1 MKTKNQKNIT
11 KSQTNKTKKVI
22 IKYII
27 FVLLLIGIGSL
38 IGLGFNF
45 INNNFLSKESTS
57 EPIVQESTV
66 GKNIGGINYSTDLPE
81 SGLNYISE
89 VFTKVY
95 QNEYKPSSLEIKL
108 VTKAEETGDVYV
120 GTWTVNSKAFFVLY
134 VSGTSNSVPRYIRTW
149 ALDTGVNVNQ
159 KLAETS
165 ITAYFNK
172 EYINSVGK
180 LNCSDIAN
188 PESPDGGTIK
198 DCAAVGNSTS
208 GDKLGI
214 SVRAPILI
222 QTSEK
227 GTSTA
232 ACFVPK
238 ETAAS
243 YIHKTCI

>member
-1 MKTKNQKNIT
+1 MKTKTPKGSKNPQSKKTNQ
-11 KSQTNKTKKVI
+11 SI

-27 FVLLLIGIGSL
+27 FVLVLIGIGSL

-45 INNNFLSKESTS
+45 VNNNFFNKKSTTDTTQ
-57 EPIVQESTV
+57 QENTV
-66 GKNIGGINYSTDLPE
+66 GKNVGGINYSTELPE

-89 VFTKVY
+89 VFKKVY
-95 QNEYKPSSLEIKL
+95 QEEYKPTSLEIKL
-108 VTKAEETGDVYV
+108 VTQAEETGDVYV

-134 VSGTSNSVPRYIRTW
+134 VTGTSNSVPRYIRTW
-149 ALDTGVNVNQ
+149 ALDTGINVNQ

-172 EYINSVGK
+172 EYINSVGS
-180 LNCSDIAN
+180 LTCSEITN
-188 PESPDGGTIK
+188 PESPEGGTIK
-198 DCAAVGNSTS
+198 DCAGVASTTS

-232 ACFVPK
+232 ACFIPK

>member
-1 MKTKNQKNIT
+1 MKTKTQKNISN
-11 KSQTNKTKKVI
+11 SQANRPSGSIV
-22 IKYII
+22 KYII
-27 FVLLLIGIGSL
+27 FILILIGIGS
-38 IGLGFNF
+38 IFGLGFNF
-45 INNNFLSKESTS
+45 INSNFLSKKPNLVPT
-57 EPIVQESTV
+57 PQENTV
-66 GKNIGGINYSTDLPE
+66 GRNIGGINYSTDLPE
-81 SGLNYISE
+81 SGLSYISDI
-89 VFTKVY
+89 FTKVY
-95 QNEYKPSSLEIKL
+95 QNEYKPTSLEIKL

-134 VSGTSNSVPRYIRTW
+134 VTGTSNNTPRYIRTW
-149 ALDTGVNVNQ
+149 ALDTGANVNQ

-172 EYINSVGK
+172 EYVDLVGK
-180 LNCSDIAN
+180 LACSGITN
-188 PESPDGGTIK
+188 PESPDGGTIQ
-198 DCAAVGNSTS
+198 DCASVASSSS

>member
-1 MKTKNQKNIT
+1 MKTNIKKNSS
-11 KSQTNKTKKVI
+11 KSQTNKTNKVI

-27 FVLLLIGIGSL
+27 FVFVLIGIGSL
-38 IGLGFNF
+38 IGLGFNY
-45 INNNFLSKESTS
+45 INSNFTNKKSTS
-57 EPIVQESTV
+57 VPESQESTA
-66 GKNIGGINYSTDLPE
+66 GKNVGGINYSADLPE
-81 SGLNYISE
+81 SGLNYISN
-89 VFTKVY
+89 TITNVY
-95 QNEYKPSSLEIKL
+95 QSEYRPTSLEIKL
-108 VTKAEETGDVYV
+108 VTQADETGDVYV

-134 VSGTSNSVPRYIRTW
+134 VTGTSNSAPRYIRTW

-172 EYINSVGK
+172 EYIDSVGK
-180 LNCSDIAN
+180 LTCSDIAN
-188 PESPDGGTIK
+188 PESPEGGTIK
-198 DCAAVGNSTS
+198 DCASVTSSTS
-208 GDKLGI
+208 GDKIGI

-243 YIHKTCI
+243 YVHKTCI